1 MIWRFNGVLQYVII
15 KNGDSKS
22 IFPTSLPSG
31 SQTWT
36 YLDLRQVLRHPWLQ
50 KYFRAFLQQLQQ
62 HTARARAT
70 SRLHSEGLLVTSMAL
85 RVPETLGVS
94 DQQTCFFC
102 WSYMGNIHIFR
113 NNMGIY
119 AHLYVFRLIYDV

>member
-1 MIWRFNGVLQYVII
+1 MLQYVTIT
-15 KNGDSKS
+15 NGDSKS

-62 HTARARAT
+62 HTARARAAGDG
-70 SRLHSEGLLVTSMAL
+70 SRFWGNHGTHHSSVIL
-85 RVPETLGVS
+85 RIFFFGKAMVFSSTLFS
-94 DQQTCFFC
+94 E
-102 WSYMGNIHIFR
+102 IP
-113 NNMGIY
+113 
-119 AHLYVFRLIYDV
+119 